1 MNIKKILAFVLVLS
15 LAIPFFACGNSTP
28 AQNDIPTIET
38 HADAVDPDTVTAVE
52 VIHYEDNGDVK
63 FQGKLE
69 KGSPYIPLV
78 ATVYDKAAQT
88 TSTDANRILKFKVI
102 MTLEK
107 NKTIELDVYSDL
119 TMDMG
124 KVTLTAQDM
133 TQFLYSLI
141 MTATFST
148 ETTGA

>member
-1 MNIKKILAFVLVLS
+1 M
-15 LAIPFFACGNSTP
+15 
-28 AQNDIPTIET
+28 
-38 HADAVDPDTVTAVE
+38 E

-63 FQGKLE
+63 FHGKLDN
-69 KGSPYIPLV
+69 GSPYIPLV

-107 NKTIELDVYSDL
+107 NKTIELAVYSDL

-124 KVTLTAQDM
+124 KTTLTAQDM